1 VYCKGNLLSQER
13 GSSVPVD
20 LIRTVAIVGVL
31 LLHAANDLT
40 NQVVNTLEIFRWCTV
55 DVYQSLGRVGVP
67 LFVMLTGVLLL
78 TPRLK
83 PESMR
88 SFFKKRWVRVGI
100 PFIFWAVIYF
110 LWDFLVNHQTIS
122 ADNIIQG
129 LLTGPYFQF
138 WYIYMLLGLYL
149 LTPLLRVVMAHA
161 DRSVLR
167 FSLLLWFIG
176 SAMLPVLALLTPY
189 HLDANVLLIPTYVGY
204 YLLGAYLI
212 NFETL
217 HIKRSYL
224 AALMA
229 VGVALTAI
237 FTYVLAAG
245 PGGATMF
252 YFQDY
257 SSGTMM
263 LTSAALF
270 LLLLTYPAAPKVC
283 KEPLPDVGNGMSSL
297 HKPVAAGGV
306 DSFGKKLL
314 HLISE
319 NTLAIFFFHLIVIE
333 SLQKGF
339 LGFAVNGNTINSI
352 VGVPLMVVLTLFICL
367 AVIVP
372 LKRVPYLKQLI
383 G

>member
-1 VYCKGNLLSQER
+1 LSQKREV
-13 GSSVPVD
+13 SDIPVD
-20 LIRTVAIVGVL
+20 LIRTVAIIGIL

-40 NQVVNTLEIFRWCTV
+40 NQVVDTLEIFRWCTV

-78 TPRLK
+78 TPRIK
-83 PESMR
+83 PESLR

-110 LWDFLVNHQTIS
+110 LWDFLVNQQAVSTNYIV
-122 ADNIIQG
+122 QG

-161 DRSVLR
+161 ERRVIE
-167 FSLLLWFIG
+167 FSLVLWFIG
-176 SAMLPVLALLTPY
+176 SAILPVLALLTPY
-189 HLDANVLLIPTYVGY
+189 HLDTNVLLIPTYVGY

-212 NFETL
+212 NFSNL

-237 FTYVLAAG
+237 FTYALAAG
-245 PGGATMF
+245 PGGATMY

-257 SSGTMM
+257 SSGTIM

-270 LLLLTYPAAPKVC
+270 LLLRSYPAAPKVQ
-283 KEPLPDVGNGMSSL
+283 KEPLPDVGDGMAL
-297 HKPVAAGGV
+297 HKAVAVGGGA

-333 SLQKGF
+333 VLQKGF
-339 LGFAVNGNTINSI
+339 LGYAVNGNTINSI
-352 VGVPLMVVLTLFICL
+352 IGVPLMVVLTLFICL